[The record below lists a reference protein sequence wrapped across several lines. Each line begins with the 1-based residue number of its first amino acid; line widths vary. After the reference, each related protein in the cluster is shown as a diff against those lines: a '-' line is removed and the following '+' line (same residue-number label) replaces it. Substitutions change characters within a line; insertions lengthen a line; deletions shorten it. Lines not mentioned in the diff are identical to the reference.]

1 MPVYEYACNA
11 CRAKVS
17 VFVRS
22 INSEVNAAC
31 DSCGSTD
38 LRRLISKV
46 TILRTPINPSD
57 INKQAL
63 FDGVDYNDPR
73 SIAQWT
79 RNLHEQL
86 GDDIGEEMSDTLER
100 MERGEMSV
108 DDIIGDQHDHGGAS
122 GAGDDDF

>member
-31 DSCGSTD
+31 DRCGSTD
-38 LRRLISKV
+38 MRRLISKV
-46 TILRTPINPSD
+46 AILRTPANPND

-63 FDGVDYNDPR
+63 FDGVDYSDPR
-73 SIAQWT
+73 SIAQWA
-79 RNLHEQL
+79 RNLHGQL
-86 GDDIGEEMSDTLER
+86 GNEMGEEMSEAVER

-108 DDIIGDQHDHGGAS
+108 DDIIGDQHDHAAAFDGGE
-122 GAGDDDF
+122 DL